1 MSQTK
6 KKTNLVIPLVL
17 VLLFISFAFLIKSN
31 QVQILSNTPE
41 EITVHAQTGNCDTDF
56 PNSWPQVAHD
66 AQRSGSSPENLGP
79 NYYQAGSTTQINNV
93 DVTWEHAF
101 QPDKI
106 FPQVQAIVYCNKVI
120 VGTEGA
126 NDQTAS
132 VYAFNAQTGL
142 QAEQDGGWVTPIGS
156 PILGSVASGG
166 NRVYVAAMN
175 GKVYALDAVSGNIM
189 WEKQI
194 IPLSD
199 GRGFSASPLLVL
211 AENKI
216 MIGGRDGVFYA
227 INTSNGSIAW
237 QKDLG
242 APILLTAAFN
252 NGKVFVGVM
261 DMYLYALNSTTGLQV
276 WRSKVKGM
284 AMKDY
289 WPVVHQNTVIVYPMG
304 SAVQGGKVDDTAVC
318 DANSQTCF
326 DQIGIHLYNEANGQE
341 LGTIVHGN
349 TPLQNGSM
357 PPPCILNNNL
367 VLSAQGSWSEV
378 SLSTRLIAKQLN
390 DGSEDGIHNGD
401 ENMVVS
407 CTADAVFAF
416 HVNGTASCL
425 GGAGYS
431 GVFDTGIN
439 NGRWTCYVPG
449 RVSNEMHN
457 NTQRGGGSPVSIA
470 NGFFYH
476 IANSGIT
483 AVDSN

>member
-166 NRVYVAAMN
+166 NRV
-175 GKVYALDAVSGNIM
+175 
-189 WEKQI
+189 
-194 IPLSD
+194 
-199 GRGFSASPLLVL
+199 
-211 AENKI
+211 
-216 MIGGRDGVFYA
+216 
-227 INTSNGSIAW
+227 
-237 QKDLG
+237 
-242 APILLTAAFN
+242 
-252 NGKVFVGVM
+252 
-261 DMYLYALNSTTGLQV
+261 
-276 WRSKVKGM
+276 
-284 AMKDY
+284 
-289 WPVVHQNTVIVYPMG
+289 
-304 SAVQGGKVDDTAVC
+304 
-318 DANSQTCF
+318 
-326 DQIGIHLYNEANGQE
+326 
-341 LGTIVHGN
+341 
-349 TPLQNGSM
+349 
-357 PPPCILNNNL
+357 
-367 VLSAQGSWSEV
+367 
-378 SLSTRLIAKQLN
+378 
-390 DGSEDGIHNGD
+390 
-401 ENMVVS
+401 
-407 CTADAVFAF
+407 
-416 HVNGTASCL
+416 
-425 GGAGYS
+425 
-431 GVFDTGIN
+431 
-439 NGRWTCYVPG
+439 
-449 RVSNEMHN
+449 
-457 NTQRGGGSPVSIA
+457 
-470 NGFFYH
+470 
-476 IANSGIT
+476 
-483 AVDSN
+483 